1 MLAGMTEA
9 GGSGTAVAGL
19 AGRRVVLGV
28 TGGIAAY
35 KAADLVRRLREA
47 GAAVRVVMTAGA
59 ERFVTPLTFQALS
72 GEPVR
77 RELFDAAAE
86 AAMGHIELARWAEAV
101 LVAPATADFMAR
113 IAAGLADDLLA
124 TLCLA
129 TEAPLLLA
137 PAMNRAMWAHPATQ
151 ANRRTLAA
159 RGVRFAG
166 PAEGAQAC
174 GETGP
179 GRMADPEVIVA
190 ALARLLA
197 PGPLA
202 GLTVVVTAGPTRE
215 PLDPVRYVGNRSSG
229 RMGYALAEAAAEVG
243 ARVTLV
249 SGPVALDSPPG
260 VRRVRVETALEM
272 REATLAAARGAD
284 LLFAA
289 AAVADYRPARPRAE
303 KLRKSAERLRVE
315 LVRNPDI
322 VREVAA
328 LPPGERPFVVGFA
341 AETMAAGE
349 ALRAAAEAKRR
360 AKGMDMIAANRVGP
374 GLGFEA
380 EDNALEVLWAGGGAS
395 LARAPK
401 RVLARRLVALAAE
414 RLHAARAA
422 QGA

>member
-1 MLAGMTEA
+1 MAA
-9 GGSGTAVAGL
+9 AGL

-113 IAAGLADDLLA
+113 LAAGLADDLLA

-129 TEAPLLLA
+129 TEAPVLLA

-190 ALARLLA
+190 VLARLLA

-202 GLTVVVTAGPTRE
+202 GLAVVVTAGPTRE

-229 RMGYALAEAAAEVG
+229 RMGYALAEAAAEAG

-249 SGPVALDSPPG
+249 SGPVALDPPPG
-260 VRRVRVETALEM
+260 VRTVRVET
-272 REATLAAARGAD
+272 
-284 LLFAA
+284 
-289 AAVADYRPARPRAE
+289 
-303 KLRKSAERLRVE
+303 
-315 LVRNPDI
+315 
-322 VREVAA
+322 
-328 LPPGERPFVVGFA
+328 
-341 AETMAAGE
+341 
-349 ALRAAAEAKRR
+349 
-360 AKGMDMIAANRVGP
+360 
-374 GLGFEA
+374 
-380 EDNALEVLWAGGGAS
+380 ALEVLWAGGGAS